1 MDCLVTKLKGVVN
14 DDSLNIL
21 GAYYLTKVSNGNSST
36 NYITELSATESGK
49 CKLMVYNG
57 TLTINTIDYTES
69 GYTLPTEAFSSP
81 INVKVQANAGK
92 DAYLYV
98 TNRHYLKKVNMNF
111 TPCAKTNNIGD
122 ALNLLSFNGFAY
134 NGEITPLNYSNL
146 KNFMLYSDEN
156 EELGTITG
164 TLNGSKCPKLKT
176 LSLLSNKRYYSAQ
189 MTVDIDTLDLPL
201 LETFSCTNM
210 VLSGSIANLNSVNV
224 KTITIR
230 GIGNDNANNIEAFA
244 KRQVAMG
251 RTSGTCTIT
260 IEATKKIV
268 TFTGSGDGYSITDNG
283 VN

>member
-1 MDCLVTKLKGVVN
+1 MDCLVTKLKGVVD

-21 GAYYLTKVSNGNSST
+21 GAYYLTKVPNGSSST
-36 NYITELSATESGK
+36 NYITELSAIESGK

-57 TLTINTIDYTES
+57 TLTIDTIDYTES
-69 GYTLPTEAFSSP
+69 GYTLPTGAFSSP

-122 ALNLLSFNGFAY
+122 AHNLLSFSGFCY
-134 NGEITPLNYSNL
+134 NGDITPLNYSNL
-146 KNFMLYSDEN
+146 ESFRLYSDKD
-156 EELGTITG
+156 EELGVITG
-164 TLNGSKCPKLKT
+164 TLSGSKCPKLKT
-176 LSLLSNKRYYSAQ
+176 LSLQSNQSYSSAR

-201 LETFSCTNM
+201 LETFTCVNM
-210 VLSGSIANLNSVNV
+210 VLSGNIADLNSANV

-260 IEATKKIV
+260 IEETKKTV
-268 TFTGSGDGYSITDNG
+268 TFTGSGDGYLITDNS
-283 VN
+283 

>member
-36 NYITELSATESGK
+36 NYVNELSATESEK

-69 GYTLPTEAFSSP
+69 GYTLPTKAFSSP

-122 ALNLLSFNGFAY
+122 ALNLLSFNAFAY

-146 KNFMLYSDEN
+146 KDFILYSDKN

-176 LSLLSNKRYYSAQ
+176 LSLSSNQRYYSAK

-201 LETFSCTNM
+201 LEIFNCTNM

-230 GIGNDNANNIEAFA
+230 GIGNDNANEIEAFA

-260 IEATKKIV
+260 IEKTEKIV

>member
-21 GAYYLTKVSNGNSST
+21 GAYYLTKASNGNSST

-57 TLTINTIDYTES
+57 TLTIDNIDYTES
-69 GYTLPTEAFSSP
+69 GYALTTEAFPSP
-81 INVKVQANAGK
+81 IFVKVQANAGK

-98 TNRHYLKKVNMNF
+98 TNRYYLKKVRMNF

-122 ALNLLSFNGFAY
+122 AHNLLTFNGFAY

-146 KNFMLYSDEN
+146 EEFLLYSDEN
-156 EELGTITG
+156 KELGTITG
-164 TLNGSKCPKLKT
+164 TVNGSKCPTLKT
-176 LSLLSNKRYYSAQ
+176 FAFSSNQIYSSAQ
-189 MTVDIDTLDLPL
+189 MKVDIDTLDLPL
-201 LETFSCTNM
+201 LEVFFCKNM

-224 KTITIR
+224 NTITIT
-230 GIGNDNANNIEAFA
+230 GIGNYNVNNIEAFA

-260 IEATKKIV
+260 IESTEKIV
-268 TFTGSGDGYSITDNG
+268 TFTGSGVGYSITDSNA
-283 VN
+283 N